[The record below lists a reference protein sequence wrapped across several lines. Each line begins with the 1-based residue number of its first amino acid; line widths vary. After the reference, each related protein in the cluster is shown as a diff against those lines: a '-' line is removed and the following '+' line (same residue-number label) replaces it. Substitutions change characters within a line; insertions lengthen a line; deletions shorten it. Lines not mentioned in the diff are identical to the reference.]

1 MVFTQLNKNIIF
13 FNEIFLYGTNNFIKY
28 IFLTEIM
35 IFKKKLELIC
45 H

>member
-13 FNEIFLYGTNNFIKY
+13 LNEIFLYGNNNFIKY
-28 IFLTEIM
+28 IFLTEIT